1 MAALKAGD
9 SFSSFGDLEACIS
22 VLEKETNSKFF
33 KSSSVTLRSFL
44 QSSPGHYISKTISNR
59 DDKDAFIEEKK
70 YRLIKLACTH
80 GGRKYAGKAD
90 RVRSTK
96 TKKLDCPVLITV
108 ILDKSLKLV
117 VKELNL
123 EHSHT
128 VSKASFMLEP
138 ENRRLTEDEK
148 EVARQFH
155 RVGADKKRIRQ
166 HMLDQYGKVLTRHDL
181 NNVLR
186 VPKNGQPDLE
196 AAISILSERGF
207 ASTVVEDAGTVCGLF
222 FQDQEMRSAYEK
234 FPDLLLM
241 DSTYK
246 LLDIRTPVFTIL
258 TVDSFGRGVPLA
270 VFLVTNETAHMIGAM
285 LRVFREHN
293 TAAAS
298 ITKVWL
304 TDKDRAEKAAIK
316 DVFPDCDQF
325 LCSFHVLQSFRR
337 ELNLASVEKG
347 ERERILGV
355 LQQLVFASSETEY
368 RRLREDIRHPAT
380 DRYLK
385 DNWDE
390 IRGEWVRGLS
400 GAAMSGVFTN
410 NHLESLHG
418 KMKSVCR
425 TNDTLPNFIQ
435 SYLTVLTTV
444 RADRNA
450 EIHAEVNKRPTSCR
464 FAELDQYQR
473 HVTSFALSLLQDE
486 LVESATVTLVDSPG
500 GLTACDRAGRV
511 AVSSTACDCL
521 FYRHYSLP
529 CRHIMAVRLEQGMCL
544 FSQELVGQKWL
555 LSFAADHL
563 EAQLDCR
570 VPFAPSVSTRSLP
583 PGKPPRTERERYRQL
598 LNVTSQIASVGCELT
613 GAEHRQLLDKL
624 TSMLHFLQ
632 QRRSFLIV
640 EEVDGV
646 PTNDSDLPMTDAPPS
661 DVADADLTD
670 IHSPTGGQSQPT
682 GRALLTATSRSRPAE
697 DERPNFDIFAGFF
710 DSPLRL
716 GAAPPAEIPS
726 PDQVS
731 CSSRPTA
738 QGYKP
743 AVPSPL
749 TKTRTPDYSGRMTPR
764 RVVVSPSWAGSPAET
779 PNRGIFTGV
788 MSPSVVAPRAGS
800 HGATKP
806 LAARRNLVFP
816 CGPSDAPSGSGLVH
830 RSQSQS
836 PSQCDDA
843 GRAEVSLSPII
854 GIGPSPIVGVPP
866 VRTVTVPPSVAG
878 PSTSRISTHDARN
891 VQLHTL
897 TMPPRV
903 AKNRGRPKGSKT
915 TVIGAL
921 RK

>member
-1 MAALKAGD
+1 
-9 SFSSFGDLEACIS
+9 
-22 VLEKETNSKFF
+22 
-33 KSSSVTLRSFL
+33 
-44 QSSPGHYISKTISNR
+44 
-59 DDKDAFIEEKK
+59 
-70 YRLIKLACTH
+70 
-80 GGRKYAGKAD
+80 
-90 RVRSTK
+90 
-96 TKKLDCPVLITV
+96 
-108 ILDKSLKLV
+108 
-117 VKELNL
+117 
-123 EHSHT
+123 
-128 VSKASFMLEP
+128 MLEP

-246 LLDIRTPVFTIL
+246 LLDIRTPV
-258 TVDSFGRGVPLA
+258 
-270 VFLVTNETAHMIGAM
+270 
-285 LRVFREHN
+285 
-293 TAAAS
+293 
-298 ITKVWL
+298 WL

-355 LQQLVFASSETEY
+355 LQQLVFARKPPRTERERY
-368 RRLREDIRHPAT
+368 RQL
-380 DRYLK
+380 L
-385 DNWDE
+385 N
-390 IRGEWVRGLS
+390 
-400 GAAMSGVFTN
+400 
-410 NHLESLHG
+410 
-418 KMKSVCR
+418 
-425 TNDTLPNFIQ
+425 
-435 SYLTVLTTV
+435 
-444 RADRNA
+444 
-450 EIHAEVNKRPTSCR
+450 
-464 FAELDQYQR
+464 
-473 HVTSFALSLLQDE
+473 VTSQIASVGCELTGAEHRQLLDKLTSMLHFLQQRRSFLIVEEDE

-624 TSMLHFLQ
+624 TTMLHFLQ

-646 PTNDSDLPMTDAPPS
+646 PTNDSDLPTDAPPS

-670 IHSPTGGQSQPT
+670 LHSPTG
-682 GRALLTATSRSRPAE
+682 
-697 DERPNFDIFAGFF
+697 
-710 DSPLRL
+710 
-716 GAAPPAEIPS
+716 PS
-726 PDQVS
+726 
-731 CSSRPTA
+731 T
-738 QGYKP
+738 
-743 AVPSPL
+743 
-749 TKTRTPDYSGRMTPR
+749 
-764 RVVVSPSWAGSPAET
+764 
-779 PNRGIFTGV
+779 
-788 MSPSVVAPRAGS
+788 
-800 HGATKP
+800 
-806 LAARRNLVFP
+806 
-816 CGPSDAPSGSGLVH
+816 
-830 RSQSQS
+830 
-836 PSQCDDA
+836 
-843 GRAEVSLSPII
+843 
-854 GIGPSPIVGVPP
+854 
-866 VRTVTVPPSVAG
+866 G

>member
-1 MAALKAGD
+1 
-9 SFSSFGDLEACIS
+9 
-22 VLEKETNSKFF
+22 
-33 KSSSVTLRSFL
+33 
-44 QSSPGHYISKTISNR
+44 
-59 DDKDAFIEEKK
+59 
-70 YRLIKLACTH
+70 
-80 GGRKYAGKAD
+80 
-90 RVRSTK
+90 
-96 TKKLDCPVLITV
+96 
-108 ILDKSLKLV
+108 
-117 VKELNL
+117 
-123 EHSHT
+123 
-128 VSKASFMLEP
+128 MLEP

-246 LLDIRTPVFTIL
+246 LLDIRTPV
-258 TVDSFGRGVPLA
+258 
-270 VFLVTNETAHMIGAM
+270 
-285 LRVFREHN
+285 
-293 TAAAS
+293 
-298 ITKVWL
+298 WL

-355 LQQLVFASSETEY
+355 LQQL
-368 RRLREDIRHPAT
+368 
-380 DRYLK
+380 
-385 DNWDE
+385 
-390 IRGEWVRGLS
+390 
-400 GAAMSGVFTN
+400 
-410 NHLESLHG
+410 
-418 KMKSVCR
+418 
-425 TNDTLPNFIQ
+425 
-435 SYLTVLTTV
+435 
-444 RADRNA
+444 
-450 EIHAEVNKRPTSCR
+450 
-464 FAELDQYQR
+464 
-473 HVTSFALSLLQDE
+473 DE

-670 IHSPTGGQSQPT
+670 IHSPTADPDAGELVDLKAT
-682 GRALLTATSRSRPAE
+682 GRP
-697 DERPNFDIFAGFF
+697 
-710 DSPLRL
+710 
-716 GAAPPAEIPS
+716 
-726 PDQVS
+726 
-731 CSSRPTA
+731 
-738 QGYKP
+738 
-743 AVPSPL
+743 
-749 TKTRTPDYSGRMTPR
+749 
-764 RVVVSPSWAGSPAET
+764 
-779 PNRGIFTGV
+779 
-788 MSPSVVAPRAGS
+788 
-800 HGATKP
+800 
-806 LAARRNLVFP
+806 
-816 CGPSDAPSGSGLVH
+816 
-830 RSQSQS
+830 
-836 PSQCDDA
+836 
-843 GRAEVSLSPII
+843 
-854 GIGPSPIVGVPP
+854 
-866 VRTVTVPPSVAG
+866 
-878 PSTSRISTHDARN
+878 
-891 VQLHTL
+891 
-897 TMPPRV
+897 
-903 AKNRGRPKGSKT
+903 
-915 TVIGAL
+915 
-921 RK
+921 

>member
-1 MAALKAGD
+1 MVLVIRLSDDRHLVDSKDMAALKA
-9 SFSSFGDLEACIS
+9 
-22 VLEKETNSKFF
+22 
-33 KSSSVTLRSFL
+33 
-44 QSSPGHYISKTISNR
+44 
-59 DDKDAFIEEKK
+59 
-70 YRLIKLACTH
+70 
-80 GGRKYAGKAD
+80 
-90 RVRSTK
+90 
-96 TKKLDCPVLITV
+96 
-108 ILDKSLKLV
+108 
-117 VKELNL
+117 
-123 EHSHT
+123 

-355 LQQLVFASSETEY
+355 LQQLVFARKPPRTERERY
-368 RRLREDIRHPAT
+368 RQL
-380 DRYLK
+380 L
-385 DNWDE
+385 N
-390 IRGEWVRGLS
+390 
-400 GAAMSGVFTN
+400 
-410 NHLESLHG
+410 
-418 KMKSVCR
+418 
-425 TNDTLPNFIQ
+425 
-435 SYLTVLTTV
+435 
-444 RADRNA
+444 
-450 EIHAEVNKRPTSCR
+450 
-464 FAELDQYQR
+464 
-473 HVTSFALSLLQDE
+473 VTSQIASVGCELTGAEHRQLLDKLTSMLHFLQQRRSFLIVEEDE

-624 TSMLHFLQ
+624 TTMLHFLQ

-646 PTNDSDLPMTDAPPS
+646 PTNDSDLPTDAPPS

-670 IHSPTGGQSQPT
+670 LHSPTG
-682 GRALLTATSRSRPAE
+682 
-697 DERPNFDIFAGFF
+697 
-710 DSPLRL
+710 
-716 GAAPPAEIPS
+716 PS
-726 PDQVS
+726 
-731 CSSRPTA
+731 T
-738 QGYKP
+738 
-743 AVPSPL
+743 
-749 TKTRTPDYSGRMTPR
+749 
-764 RVVVSPSWAGSPAET
+764 
-779 PNRGIFTGV
+779 
-788 MSPSVVAPRAGS
+788 
-800 HGATKP
+800 
-806 LAARRNLVFP
+806 
-816 CGPSDAPSGSGLVH
+816 
-830 RSQSQS
+830 
-836 PSQCDDA
+836 
-843 GRAEVSLSPII
+843 
-854 GIGPSPIVGVPP
+854 
-866 VRTVTVPPSVAG
+866 G